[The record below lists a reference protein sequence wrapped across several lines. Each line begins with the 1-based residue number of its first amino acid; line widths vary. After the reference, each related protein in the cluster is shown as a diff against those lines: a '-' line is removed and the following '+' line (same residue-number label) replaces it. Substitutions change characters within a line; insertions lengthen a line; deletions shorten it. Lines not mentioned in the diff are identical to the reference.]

1 MAIPI
6 GQHRHPVTLSTPTAP
21 VPDGDG
27 GYTQTYTPLA
37 PSPWW
42 CAITPAPRT
51 ARTAE
56 TTGSDTVTAHATHVL
71 TGRSH
76 PGITSQTRLV
86 WTDQAGRVH
95 TAEALDVQDPAGTGV
110 ETVVL
115 ASEVTP

>member
-27 GYTQTYTPLA
+27 GYTQTYTPLD

-56 TTGSDTVTAHATHVL
+56 TTGSDTVTAHATHVI

-95 TAEALDVQDPAGTGV
+95 TAEALDVQDPTGTGA